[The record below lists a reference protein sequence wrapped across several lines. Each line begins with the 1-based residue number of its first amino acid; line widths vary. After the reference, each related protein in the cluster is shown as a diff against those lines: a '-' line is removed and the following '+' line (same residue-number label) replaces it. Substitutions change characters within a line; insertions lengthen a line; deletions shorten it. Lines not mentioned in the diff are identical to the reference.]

1 MFLLEERES
10 EASLVLKYKLLEKTV
25 FLYTDVW
32 KRYLQHVFFCQTFS
46 MNCLH
51 GRIIAFLES
60 RRRAKGGMM
69 EESRKTNSFE
79 CILGNHFGL
88 PPTQ

>member
-32 KRYLQHVFFCQTFS
+32 KRYLQHVFLP
-46 MNCLH
+46 NILNELP
-51 GRIIAFLES
+51 AW
-60 RRRAKGGMM
+60 KD
-69 EESRKTNSFE
+69 NSF
-79 CILGNHFGL
+79 FGISKKG
-88 PPTQ
+88 QRWDDGGE